1 MSWQKQAL
9 EKLDK
14 EYQDFKGN
22 RYEAA
27 MKKDVSDVLR
37 DFCWQNDE
45 FAKAVVQGGAFKD
58 CMAAVAAVAAV
69 AAGAKNALSDL
80 EAYKRAAAFYFRGA
94 QVKME
99 LHIQLEPDAE
109 EDGKVI
115 RLDFAD
121 FFS

>member
-27 MKKDVSDVLR
+27 MKKEVADVLR
-37 DFCWQNDE
+37 DFCRQNDE
-45 FAKAVVQGGAFKD
+45 FAQAVVQGGAFKD
-58 CMAAVAAVAAV
+58 CMAAVAA
-69 AAGAKNALSDL
+69 GAKDALSDL

-109 EDGKVI
+109 EDGKLI

>member
-1 MSWQKQAL
+1 MSWQEQAL

-14 EYQDFKGN
+14 EYKDFKGN

-27 MKKDVSDVLR
+27 MKKAVAEVLR
-37 DFCWQNDE
+37 DFCRQNEE
-45 FAKAVVQGGAFKD
+45 FAQAVVQGGAFKD
-58 CMAAVAAVAAV
+58 CMAAVAAGVT
-69 AAGAKNALSDL
+69 GALSDL
-80 EAYKRAAAFYFRGA
+80 EAYKRAAAFYFRSA

-99 LHIQLEPDAE
+99 LRIQLEPDAE
-109 EDGKVI
+109 EDGKLI